1 MTRDSHSALTTA
13 FHGFELWQCTQTIL
27 LQWWPT
33 QNTVSQPPPWPDFVS
48 SRIVVVVV
56 TSLAQLSPKQP
67 GPTWQSSKRTLA
79 SETCSL
85 LHRWPFYAAFHRHTL
100 SFPASTF
107 PPAPQRPTVYL
118 PLLQKDKVA
127 SRCPTLYR
135 PTALATDHC
144 YNAPEGYNTL

>member
-1 MTRDSHSALTTA
+1 MTRDSPLALTTA
-13 FHGFELWQCTQTIL
+13 FHGFEHWQCTQTIL

-100 SFPASTF
+100 SFPASPF

-118 PLLQKDKVA
+118 PLLQKDKLA
-127 SRCPTLYR
+127 SRCPNLR
-135 PTALATDHC
+135 PNPIQANSTCHWPL
-144 YNAPEGYNTL
+144 L